1 MAVSVIQPSIQRKSA
16 LIAGISLFI
25 MVLVSFFSYGF
36 AHESLV
42 VQGDANATF
51 QNIKSS
57 PMLFKAEIFGWV
69 IILIT
74 DIVVAWAFY
83 LFLKP
88 NNPYLSLLA
97 AWFRLIYTAILG
109 IALLNLIVVLL
120 LSKSTEPLGLI
131 PIDQLQAQMMLSLQA
146 FESIWSIGLMIFGG
160 HLMLVGYVA
169 VQSENIPRV
178 IGLLL
183 LAASVGYMV
192 INLSKL
198 FFPQNIG
205 LISTLTAIFQLPM
218 IAGELGF
225 GIWLLLKGGVAS
237 KRS

>member
-1 MAVSVIQPSIQRKSA
+1 MSVSVTQPSYQRKSA
-16 LIAGISLFI
+16 LIAGISLLI
-25 MVLVSFFSYGF
+25 MVLASFFSYGF
-36 AHESLV
+36 VHDSLV

-51 QNIKSS
+51 HNITSS
-57 PMLFKAEIFGWV
+57 LMLFKAEIFGWV

-88 NNPYLSLLA
+88 IHPYLSLLA

-109 IALLNLIVVLL
+109 IALLNLLIVLL
-120 LSKSTEPLGLI
+120 LSKSTEPLALLSS
-131 PIDQLQAQMMLSLQA
+131 DQLQAQMMLCLQA
-146 FESIWSIGLMIFGG
+146 FESTWSIGLVIFGG
-160 HLMLVGYVA
+160 HLMLIGYVA
-169 VQSENIPRV
+169 IQSERIPRV

-183 LAASVGYMV
+183 LVASVGYIV

-198 FFPQNIG
+198 FIPQNIG
-205 LISTLTAIFQLPM
+205 IISALTAVFQLPM

-225 GIWLLLKGGVAS
+225 GIWLLFKGGIAA

>member
-25 MVLVSFFSYGF
+25 MVLASFFSYGF

-88 NNPYLSLLA
+88 MNPYLSLLA

-109 IALLNLIVVLL
+109 IALFNLIVVLL
-120 LSKSTEPLGLI
+120 LSKNTEPFALL
-131 PIDQLQAQMMLSLQA
+131 PSDQLQAQMMLCLQA

-169 VQSENIPRV
+169 FQSETIPRV
-178 IGLLL
+178 IGSLLL
-183 LAASVGYMV
+183 LASVGYMV
-192 INLSKL
+192 INISKL
-198 FFPQNIG
+198 FFSQNIG
-205 LISTLTAIFQLPM
+205 MISTLTAIFQLPM

-225 GIWLLLKGGVAS
+225 GIWLLFKGGLAS